1 MKRSRFQRLATVGA
15 LFTMIGGGL
24 GLTAGSSVPAGAN
37 GTRAPIT
44 IAMISSLTGEAA
56 SQFSDSPLGFRARIA
71 LQNSMGGIDGHKLV
85 GLVIDDQTSPSA
97 DPTAVQEAI
106 SKGVAGIVSV
116 SPLFFTGAKY
126 AQQAGLPVTGGTF
139 DGPEWGEKPY
149 TNMFAADTG
158 SVDPKYPVSTLFGT
172 FFKKYGGP
180 TSVIGSYGYGI
191 SPSSARSAV
200 GTAKSAER
208 NGLKV
213 GVLDTSVPFGSVA
226 FGPAALTAKSKGVNT
241 LYGAM
246 DDDSNFAL
254 LTVMKQAGMKMKTVI
269 FPTGYEPSVVHA
281 PAWNDLVGTY
291 FLSGFRPY
299 SAPDA
304 ETRQLAGALQK
315 YEHRPPSDFAT
326 FNIYEAWLGTDL
338 MIEGLELAGKNRTNA
353 HVIKALHGITSY
365 NGDGLL
371 PNPINF
377 TTAFGHD
384 LPKAC
389 EWVLRAKPS
398 GFALTSATPLCGRDI
413 KGTSTASV
421 GS

>member
-1 MKRSRFQRLATVGA
+1 VKHSRWQRLVTVGA
-15 LFTMIGGGL
+15 LVTSVGAGL
-24 GLTAGSSVPAGAN
+24 GLTVGSSVPVGASP
-37 GTRAPIT
+37 AKSPIT
-44 IAMISSLTGEAA
+44 IALISSLTGEAA
-56 SQFSDSPLGFRARIA
+56 SQFSDSPVGFRARIA
-71 LQNSMGGIDGHKLV
+71 MQNSMGGVDGHKIV
-85 GLVIDDQTSPSA
+85 GIVIDDQTSPSS

-106 SKGVAGIVSV
+106 SKGVTGIVSV
-116 SPLFFTGAKY
+116 SPLFFLGAKY
-126 AQQAGLPVTGGTF
+126 AQQAGIPVTGGTF

-158 SVDPKYPVSTLFGT
+158 SVDPKYPVSTLFGN
-172 FFKKYGGP
+172 FFKKYGG
-180 TSVIGSYGYGI
+180 TSSVIGSYGYGI
-191 SPSSARSAV
+191 SPSSARSAA
-200 GTAKSAER
+200 GTAQSAQR

-226 FGPAALTAKSKGVNT
+226 FGTAALTAKSKGVNT

-254 LTVMKQAGMKMKTVI
+254 LTAMKQAGMKMKTVI
-269 FPTGYEPSVVHA
+269 FPTGYEPSVVHS

-299 SAPDA
+299 SAPNA
-304 ETRQLAGALQK
+304 GTRQLAAALQK
-315 YEHRPPSDFAT
+315 YEHRSPSDFAT

-338 MIEGLELAGKNRTNA
+338 MIKGLELAGKNPSGA
-353 HVIKALHGITSY
+353 GVIKALHGLKSY
-365 NGDGLL
+365 NGNGLL

-384 LPKAC
+384 LPKSC
-389 EWVLRAKPS
+389 EWVLRAKPA
-398 GFALTSATPLCGRDI
+398 GFALTSPTPICGTDI
-413 KGTSTASV
+413 PGTSTASV